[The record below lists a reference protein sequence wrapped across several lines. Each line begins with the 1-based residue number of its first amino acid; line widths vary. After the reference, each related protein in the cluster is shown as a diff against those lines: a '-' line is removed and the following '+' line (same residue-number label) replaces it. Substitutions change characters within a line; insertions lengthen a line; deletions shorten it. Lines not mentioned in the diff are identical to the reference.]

1 MKQLIWNTHK
11 NFQSF
16 WGKYHYNASRAW
28 IFYLLKKV
36 KYEKTIRGYRIRSY
50 RPKFSSAKNL
60 TFSGQKKLANI
71 REKIAKMLAKTL
83 KKIMPLKY

>member
-1 MKQLIWNTHK
+1 METNEYHLLVYQMKLEGI
-11 NFQSF
+11 
-16 WGKYHYNASRAW
+16 
-28 IFYLLKKV
+28 KKV